1 MRILRLLIL
10 SCTIHSGSLV
20 SRLFPSAWCLVPAAQ
35 VVEVICSEDALLTC
49 AAPWN
54 PQTPYVMIFWDKV
67 NEQSGELTKMLGM
80 NLSLSEQY
88 YDQKETN
95 GSLQACPSEECS
107 LKIKNT
113 TCQHVG
119 TYRCTLWAPGEENSP
134 TATVEL
140 KVTGCTIELDNDK
153 YKKYRAEILLLLF
166 LAMFY
171 VFLIIFTCKFAKLQ
185 NIFPDINKQGM
196 EQTFLHIHFQ
206 NKKNIQQMCPTTIQ
220 KIDLV

>member
-10 SCTIHSGSLV
+10 SCT
-20 SRLFPSAWCLVPAAQ
+20 WCLVPAAQ